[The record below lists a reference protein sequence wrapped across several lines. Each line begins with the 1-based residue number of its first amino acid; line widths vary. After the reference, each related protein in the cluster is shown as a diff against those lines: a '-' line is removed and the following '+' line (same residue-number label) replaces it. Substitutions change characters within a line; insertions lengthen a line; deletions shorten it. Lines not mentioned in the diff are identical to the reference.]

1 MPKIVWSPA
10 ARRDLQES
18 IEFIQEFSPAAAA
31 KLASKVVD
39 ALELLEAMPEM
50 GPVMEQLEDIGQYR
64 YLLVAKHLIIY
75 RLEDDAI
82 LIQRFWDARRS
93 PDSLVVK

>member
-1 MPKIVWSPA
+1 MPKIVWSPS

-18 IEFIQEFSPAAAA
+18 IEFIQEFSPAAAG
-31 KLASKVVD
+31 KLASRVVD
-39 ALELLEAMPEM
+39 ALELLAAMPEM
-50 GPVMEQLEDIGQYR
+50 GPVMEPLEDIGQYR

-75 RLEDDAI
+75 RLKDDAI

-93 PDSLVVK
+93 PASLVVK